1 MLLVSRQTLLGTGFN
16 TVGLREA
23 FHGLGVQDVAEFNTG
38 CCSVFCFLKE
48 KFLKREKL
56 PGGFFP
62 RTDTSC
68 WLCHASIFL
77 PVRCNYEAILR
88 VSP

>member
-48 KFLKREKL
+48 KIFKKGETARRLFSQDRYIL
-56 PGGFFP
+56 LAVPCQYFP
-62 RTDTSC
+62 TC
-68 WLCHASIFL
+68 
-77 PVRCNYEAILR
+77 
-88 VSP
+88 